1 MREIRIFDRLLPH
14 YTIDEIR
21 PQVPKEVLSHCLS
34 YSFEEDKL
42 NSRTA
47 YALVLKRIKEKGRKP
62 SPVHFT
68 ESGKPYRDSVFFSIS
83 HSQNRIAIRISD
95 KECGIDIQKVD
106 YRKNFDSTAKRVLNE
121 REYGLYLTRE
131 DKPSFFT
138 SCWVKKEAR
147 LKRDGSGITSLSG
160 LKEIDSLR
168 PSYSIYDREKDKY
181 YYSFEERE

>member
-106 YRKNFDSTAKRVLNE
+106 YKKNFDSTAKRVLNG

-138 SCWVKKEAR
+138 SCWVRKEAY
-147 LKRDGSGITSLSG
+147 LKRIGTGITSLSG
-160 LKEIDSLR
+160 LKKIDENLAIS
-168 PSYSIYDREKDKY
+168 SILDSEGNKY
-181 YYSFEERE
+181 YYSYIDI